1 MNWFSPAEASL
12 KRTLIQRLIFGLLKS
27 SPEVSSAACSDEEAP
42 PEFPVNNKNETCLEF
57 LSGRGSPSIDHQDN
71 ISSCQAQPG
80 LEMTLLSA
88 SSMSSQCVNN
98 SGLVLKEFLES
109 GATAGSLLGQYSS
122 FDHPSSYYRL
132 NSAISPSEVLRF
144 FLYFYFILIN
154 VGHSTSYCSSVS
166 RCCFIMCICTSFLSV
181 LCGVVEF
188 GNSCVC

>member
-1 MNWFSPAEASL
+1 MRACAPPGLVGTLFSNTWCRSKNNNNAKLYFFSQLNVNWFSPAEASL

-122 FDHPSSYYRL
+122 FDHPSSYYQL
-132 NSAISPSEVLRF
+132 NGAISPSEVLRF
-144 FLYFYFILIN
+144 ILCFFLFY
-154 VGHSTSYCSSVS
+154 
-166 RCCFIMCICTSFLSV
+166 
-181 LCGVVEF
+181 
-188 GNSCVC
+188 